1 MKWKN
6 KINPRS
12 SDIAKLKF
20 NEIFNR
26 SKTINIILKKKNKVI
41 FDVGANIGQS
51 LYQFSKDI
59 KNISQYHCFEPN
71 ILLKNQLLKNINKY
85 KPKNCVSKVNFC
97 ALGKNNKKISFFI
110 NKFSTLSSFF
120 EIPKKSNYFINKFK
134 LRSYQRSQKK
144 IYVNQIKLDDYVK
157 KNKINSIDILKIDT
171 QGYDI
176 EVLKGAKN
184 FLKNNNINVVVTE
197 LLFNL
202 NLYKCQNT
210 FNEIEK
216 ILGKNYIL
224 WDISFLYKNPKYK
237 CLDYLDAIYVN
248 KNIIPEFNKY

>member
-1 MKWKN
+1 M
-6 KINPRS
+6 
-12 SDIAKLKF
+12 
-20 NEIFNR
+20 
-26 SKTINIILKKKNKVI
+26 
-41 FDVGANIGQS
+41 
-51 LYQFSKDI
+51 
-59 KNISQYHCFEPN
+59 
-71 ILLKNQLLKNINKY
+71 
-85 KPKNCVSKVNFC
+85 
-97 ALGKNNKKISFFI
+97 
-110 NKFSTLSSFF
+110 
-120 EIPKKSNYFINKFK
+120 
-134 LRSYQRSQKK
+134 
-144 IYVNQIKLDDYVK
+144 K

-237 CLDYLDAIYVN
+237 YLDYLDAIYVN